1 MDTGRVG
8 ARPVGVWALWP
19 FKPCLLPP
27 IQNAV
32 DALLKP
38 REGVGGHRWLPNA
51 GRLCRTHHQWL
62 GKHQLLGGLGPEE
75 GELTWGWFGR
85 SRPQLKAPHSP
96 EPLDRI
102 VGIMAG
108 VPWGWLIGAGLS
120 IDRSNCWLAPALLA
134 TTRMRMHLLTL
145 VMHGPL
151 PNPSH
156 LSNQPTQS
164 TTTHRTRRKDAAEKR
179 PAVPQLPGRG
189 QRLHPGGPRAPAGRP
204 GEFLV
209 QHASIM
215 HGLFIHRWW
224 MKQQCKRWHLVEGR
238 GGALFCPLWFDER
251 FSAHPRLLLMLIVIV
266 IVVIPPRSRGSRG
279 PRPRPAWRSDR

>member
-1 MDTGRVG
+1 LGLVWALPAATQSASFSRTPRLNRGDHGRRALGLADWGRPFNRSIQVLAG
-8 ARPVGVWALWP
+8 ARPA
-19 FKPCLLPP
+19 CYY
-27 IQNAV
+27 
-32 DALLKP
+32 
-38 REGVGGHRWLPNA
+38 
-51 GRLCRTHHQWL
+51 
-62 GKHQLLGGLGPEE
+62 
-75 GELTWGWFGR
+75 
-85 SRPQLKAPHSP
+85 
-96 EPLDRI
+96 
-102 VGIMAG
+102 
-108 VPWGWLIGAGLS
+108 
-120 IDRSNCWLAPALLA
+120 

-204 GEFLV
+204 GEFLG

-224 MKQQCKRWHLVEGR
+224 MKQQRKRWHLVEGR

-251 FSAHPRLLLMLIVIV
+251 FSAHPLLLLILIVIV
-266 IVVIPPRSRGSRG
+266 IVVIPSRSRGSRG